1 MISKILLILALAV
14 LPLRAQQTTRWVATT
29 GDVSL
34 SGAATSATIQQP
46 AVADGS
52 QVYLDQLVIYC
63 SVACNVTLAANGAAA
78 TATAGTI
85 RPLLPNQLNAPI
97 NQTFWTAS
105 NVGTG
110 TAQGGITHIPAGGTV
125 VLCLSPSCGAAAQ
138 VILGPGGGTASNY
151 TVTVASITGTANITF
166 FGRSQS

>member
-1 MISKILLILALAV
+1 MISKLLLILALAV

-46 AVADGS
+46 AVANGS
-52 QVYLDQLVIYC
+52 QVFIDQVIVYC
-63 SVACNVTLAANGAAA
+63 SVACSVSLAANGTAA

-85 RPLLPNQLNAPI
+85 TPLLPNVLNSPI
-97 NQTFWTAS
+97 TQTFWTAS

-110 TAQGGITHIPAGGTV
+110 TAQGGITHVPAGATV
-125 VLCLSPSCGAAAQ
+125 VLCLSPSCGAPAQ

-151 TVTVASITGTANITF
+151 TATVASITGTANITF
-166 FGRSQS
+166 YARSQS